1 MPPRPIHL
9 PIAEPCHED
18 WDAMEPRERGRF
30 CASCKKDV
38 HDLSSMT
45 EDEARAFLRER
56 AGTRLCVNYR
66 HDTAGRIQ
74 FRAAAAAALAVTA
87 LAACT
92 PHERATPQPTTQT
105 TEPAPTAVVPPSMP
119 TEPPKG
125 PEPQMP
131 TMLGQA
137 VAPPVEPMPM
147 RKGDISVPNEPCD
160 PPVEPTTMIRGEIA
174 PEPPPVVETTSM
186 TRGRIRAR

>member
-9 PIAEPCHED
+9 PIAEPCHEN

-38 HDLSSMT
+38 HDLSAMT
-45 EDEARAFLRER
+45 EDEAREFLRER

-74 FRAAAAAALAVTA
+74 FRAAAVAALAVTA

-119 TEPPKG
+119 TEPPKP
-125 PEPQMP
+125 PEPEI

-147 RKGDISVPNEPCD
+147 RKGDVAVPNEPCD
-160 PPVEPTTMIRGEIA
+160 PPAVETKMIRGEVA
-174 PEPPPVVETTSM
+174 PVAAPTM
-186 TRGRIRAR
+186 RRGTVAVD